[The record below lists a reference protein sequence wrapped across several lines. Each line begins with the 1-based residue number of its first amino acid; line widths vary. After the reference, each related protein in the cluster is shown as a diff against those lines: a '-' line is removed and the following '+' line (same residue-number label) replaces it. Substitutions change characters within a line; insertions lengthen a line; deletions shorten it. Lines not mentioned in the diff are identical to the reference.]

1 LENADSAIYNM
12 KRTRLMLADDHKVF
26 LETLKHFLEPRFEVV
41 ATATDGIALSETA
54 QEVHPDVIVADMGM
68 PLLNGLD
75 AVRKLKRTLRN
86 VKVIFLTMNEDP
98 YLAVNAMREGASGYV
113 LKKAAGAEL
122 LQALDAVLKDKSY
135 VSPEIAQ
142 SIQEAFIRDP
152 EGKLSR
158 KVLSQRQREVLQL
171 LAEGKSMKQAA
182 DILAVTPRTI
192 AFHKYKMMEEL
203 GINTSAELIQF
214 AIRNHVIMN

>member
-1 LENADSAIYNM
+1 M

-26 LETLKHFLEPRFEVV
+26 LETLKHFLEPYFEVV
-41 ATATDGIALSETA
+41 ATATDGIALSEIA
-54 QEVHPDVIVADMGM
+54 QEAHPDVIIADMGM

-86 VKVIFLTMNEDP
+86 AKVIFLTMNEDP

-113 LKKAAGAEL
+113 LKKAAAAEL
-122 LQALDAVLKDKSY
+122 LQAVDAVLKGKSY

-192 AFHKYKMMEEL
+192 AFHKYKIMEEL
-203 GINTSAELIQF
+203 GIKTTAELIQF
-214 AIRNHVIMN
+214 AIRNHVLMT